1 MIQSA
6 THFLLSTIFSLLT
19 MVFLLRFMMQIL
31 KTSFYNPI
39 GQIVIALTDFA
50 VKPARRYIPSWK
62 KNDLST
68 LVLAFAAQF
77 LLHLTLLGLSG
88 FPFAVADVPVWPSI
102 LGISLLG
109 VIRTVFDIFFYALIL
124 HVILSWVNP
133 HSPIAP
139 VLHSLARPIL
149 DPIQRI
155 IPSMGG
161 IDFSPM
167 IAILL
172 LQMLNVSVLNHLAR
186 SMASML

>member
-1 MIQSA
+1 M
-6 THFLLSTIFSLLT
+6 
-19 MVFLLRFMMQIL
+19 
-31 KTSFYNPI
+31 
-39 GQIVIALTDFA
+39 IALTDFA

-102 LGISLLG
+102 LGLSLLG

>member
-39 GQIVIALTDFA
+39 GQIVIALTDFS

-88 FPFAVADVPVWPSI
+88 FPFAIADVPVWPSI
-102 LGISLLG
+102 LGLSLLG